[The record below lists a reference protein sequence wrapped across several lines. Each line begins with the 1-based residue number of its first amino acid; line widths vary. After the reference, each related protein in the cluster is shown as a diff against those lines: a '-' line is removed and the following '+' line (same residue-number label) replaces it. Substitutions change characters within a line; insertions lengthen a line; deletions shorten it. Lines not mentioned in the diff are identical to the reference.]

1 MASSSFSS
9 KSSNLRR
16 NTLCLILVFLVI
28 NGSCTATRP
37 GVTIM
42 VDSTRTLKEKHRT
55 AFQYHGQLSKIRT
68 RSFVS
73 DVKQIRRDDTLFKE
87 PISCF

>member
-55 AFQYHGQLSKIRT
+55 AFQYHGQVFSFFPKGTPLSPSGPSKRHNSVVHST
-68 RSFVS
+68 
-73 DVKQIRRDDTLFKE
+73 QN
-87 PISCF
+87 